1 MSDMARSRG
10 RVGGAVRVLLLAVV
24 VMLATAF
31 GVSMATSGHW
41 LWSIERVT
49 DPTAGDTA
57 VHASARYRAMRLERV
72 AVAEQV
78 LGRRAE
84 ALLSGDEQAY
94 LRVLSSGAA
103 RLRTTQERIFENL
116 QGVPFD
122 SWSYRVVDVRLPVQ
136 GHETAVADTFT
147 AHVEAKYRIDGADLG
162 AVGRGRMMTF
172 TRQGTDWVISADQA
186 VVGTPSDPWDLGPVD
201 VVRGDRTTV
210 LVPAGGVVD
219 IDVEALVTEA
229 DQAADRVDRYWGTNW
244 PRRSVL
250 YVPTDQRDMAR
261 MLGRSEQ
268 AGLAQIAAVT
278 TGEVGVQG
286 SGTKDQAGRIIINP
300 ASYRQLGGIG
310 REVILTHELVHVATR
325 ASNTAAVPVWLSE
338 GFADYIAYQETGLAP
353 SAVADSA
360 ISAVKSGT
368 VPDRLPDRAEFDPRL
383 SAIDPA
389 YAQSWL
395 VVRLI
400 AEQWSHEALLAV
412 YTEVSSPAGAV
423 NHDADTR
430 TEQALRHHLGI
441 GTEELTEQWRDQ
453 LRRLAAS

>member
-1 MSDMARSRG
+1 MRDAVTGDRRDITRPVVPSAVVGEPIGAGPPTMSDMARSRG

-186 VVGTPSDPWDLGPVD
+186 VVGTPSDRGRPGRGPSGSLLGNE
-201 VVRGDRTTV
+201 
-210 LVPAGGVVD
+210 LAA
-219 IDVEALVTEA
+219 ALGA
-229 DQAADRVDRYWGTNW
+229 LRADR
-244 PRRSVL
+244 
-250 YVPTDQRDMAR
+250 
-261 MLGRSEQ
+261 
-268 AGLAQIAAVT
+268 
-278 TGEVGVQG
+278 
-286 SGTKDQAGRIIINP
+286 P
-300 ASYRQLGGIG
+300 A
-310 REVILTHELVHVATR
+310 
-325 ASNTAAVPVWLSE
+325 
-338 GFADYIAYQETGLAP
+338 
-353 SAVADSA
+353 
-360 ISAVKSGT
+360 
-368 VPDRLPDRAEFDPRL
+368 
-383 SAIDPA
+383 
-389 YAQSWL
+389 
-395 VVRLI
+395 
-400 AEQWSHEALLAV
+400 
-412 YTEVSSPAGAV
+412 
-423 NHDADTR
+423 
-430 TEQALRHHLGI
+430 
-441 GTEELTEQWRDQ
+441 
-453 LRRLAAS
+453 